1 MENKAEYKGK
11 EWRHEG
17 LKSTKAHFEICNGT
31 LINIIERDPDSPNY
45 LKTKRQACLDN
56 INWGKDI
63 TRQMAF
69 PKSTKLGKH
78 SEQISTI
85 RRKDKYNIK
94 NTTKQYLL
102 NKQISKVRK
111 QKFLERQGL
120 KQEM

>member
-31 LINIIERDPDSPNY
+31 LINKGVDKDGNVIQE
-45 LKTKRQACLDN
+45 CLDN

-85 RRKDKYNIK
+85 RRKNKYNIK